1 MDLLSFLAAVRFY
14 PQPTYRCTGHS
25 TTEVLATL
33 VVAGVVANSGVPAMQ
48 SLVYEQRLTT
58 HVNQLFGDLHLA
70 RSEAIRRAGA
80 VTVCKSSSG
89 QTCSAS
95 ANWRE
100 GWLLFADGNENGQLD
115 AGETVIRSRQTLD
128 GDTTLRFSAFGP
140 GSGRYVTYL
149 ATGFAE
155 QNGSFTFCD
164 VRGPTAARAIV
175 LNTTGRLR
183 VSSTDSSGGALSCS

>member
-1 MDLLSFLAAVRFY
+1 MDLFPFHAAVRS
-14 PQPTYRCTGHS
+14 PPCPAHRGHS
-25 TTEVLATL
+25 LVNVLVTL
-33 VVAGVVANSGVPAMQ
+33 TIAGAVAGGAPAVQ
-48 SLVYEQRLTT
+48 NLVHDQRLTSQL
-58 HVNQLFGDLHLA
+58 NQLFGDLHLA
-70 RSEAIRRAGA
+70 RTEAIRRAGA

-89 QTCSAS
+89 QTCNAS

-100 GWLLFADGNENGQLD
+100 GWVLFADDNANGQLD
-115 AGETVIRSRQTLD
+115 AGETVIRSQQALD
-128 GDTTLRFSAFGP
+128 GGTTLRFGAFGP

-164 VRGPTAARAIV
+164 ARGAAAARAII

-183 VSSTDSSGGALSCS
+183 ASSTSSSGGALSCS